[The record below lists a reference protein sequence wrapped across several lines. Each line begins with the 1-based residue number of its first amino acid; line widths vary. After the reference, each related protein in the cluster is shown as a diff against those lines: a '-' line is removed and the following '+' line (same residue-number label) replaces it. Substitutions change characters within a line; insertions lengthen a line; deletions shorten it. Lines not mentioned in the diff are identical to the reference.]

1 MNRFN
6 RPALAVLIIA
16 SLSAC
21 QSTSEPRQAVSD
33 TNKPAMQE
41 NQNTLQVYEKAKS
54 DYSTWLE
61 KVAESKTLVIYSKG
75 TVNTLFDAWDDAVD
89 VYDEF
94 ASNPAKTMES
104 YSVFSSGTYADKF
117 NGYLATV
124 SVQYDKLQGLKKT
137 ADSLLADS
145 IAEMAYLNEIDAKSV
160 YATKFRSVERDY
172 YKLYSYV
179 EDNEIDDAQV
189 KQAEFLQKAKQ
200 LEALV
205 AMKRNIAPLQTEI
218 ATLRKQGFKTV
229 APISYTKTSAALE
242 QAQAVVNLNPRDAK
256 AIGVAVEDVQFEI
269 AHLKHIGQEVK
280 KFKNVDDDKF
290 EPLILELENRL
301 HVIAQTLDDLDLR
314 NTPMQRQA
322 DVLADKVAQLN
333 EKANLESAAA
343 DANADPQLAA
353 LVARLDAV
361 NADLSSKQSKNQVLT
376 AQVTALEM
384 ANENNESLIG
394 DLKSII
400 NTIKPEA
407 LNPFLDKKAGGLP
420 DTNLTPASSVNP
432 VTSTASN

>member
-117 NGYLATV
+117 NEYIATV

-172 YKLYSYV
+172 YKLYTYV

-189 KQAEFLQKAKQ
+189 KQAEFLQKPSSWK
-200 LEALV
+200 
-205 AMKRNIAPLQTEI
+205 PW
-218 ATLRKQGFKTV
+218 LR
-229 APISYTKTSAALE
+229 
-242 QAQAVVNLNPRDAK
+242 
-256 AIGVAVEDVQFEI
+256 
-269 AHLKHIGQEVK
+269 
-280 KFKNVDDDKF
+280 
-290 EPLILELENRL
+290 
-301 HVIAQTLDDLDLR
+301 
-314 NTPMQRQA
+314 
-322 DVLADKVAQLN
+322 
-333 EKANLESAAA
+333 
-343 DANADPQLAA
+343 
-353 LVARLDAV
+353 
-361 NADLSSKQSKNQVLT
+361 
-376 AQVTALEM
+376 
-384 ANENNESLIG
+384 
-394 DLKSII
+394 
-400 NTIKPEA
+400 
-407 LNPFLDKKAGGLP
+407 
-420 DTNLTPASSVNP
+420 
-432 VTSTASN
+432 

>member
-1 MNRFN
+1 MNRFTK
-6 RPALAVLIIA
+6 PALAALIIA
-16 SLSAC
+16 SVSAC
-21 QSTSEPRQAVSD
+21 QSTSEPRQAASD

-41 NQNTLQVYEKAKS
+41 NQNTLHVYEKAKA
-54 DYSTWLE
+54 DYSSWFE
-61 KVAESKTLVIYSKG
+61 KMAESKELVIYSKS

-117 NGYLATV
+117 NDYLMTV
-124 SVQYDKLQGLKKT
+124 SVQYDKLLSLKKT

-145 IAEMAYLNEIDAKSV
+145 IAQMAYLNEMDAKSI

-189 KQAEFLQKAKQ
+189 KQAEFLEKAKQ

-205 AMKRNIAPLQTEI
+205 VMKRNIAPLQTDI
-218 ATLRKQGFKTV
+218 ATLRKQGFKKV
-229 APISYTKTSAALE
+229 APISYTKTSATLE
-242 QAQAVVNLNPRDAK
+242 QAQAVVNLNPRDAE
-256 AIGVAVEDVQFEI
+256 AIGDAVADVEFEI

-322 DVLADKVAQLN
+322 DVLADKVAKLN
-333 EKANLESAAA
+333 EKANVEAS
-343 DANADPQLAA
+343 DDPQLAA
-353 LVARLDAV
+353 LMAKLDAV

-376 AQVTALEM
+376 AKVTALEQ
-384 ANENNESLIG
+384 AKESNESLIG

-400 NTIKPEA
+400 NAIKPEA
-407 LNPFLDKKAGGLP
+407 LTPFVEQKAGGLP
-420 DTNLTPASSVNP
+420 ETSLAPASSGES
-432 VTSTASN
+432 VTAAANN

>member
-54 DYSTWLE
+54 DYSAWFE

-117 NGYLATV
+117 NEYIATV

-242 QAQAVVNLNPRDAK
+242 QAQAVVNLNPRDAE

-343 DANADPQLAA
+343 DASADPQLAA

-361 NADLSSKQSKNQVLT
+361 NADLSSKQSKNQVPT

-400 NTIKPEA
+400 NTIKPDA
-407 LNPFLDKKAGGLP
+407 LSPFVDQEVGGLP
-420 DTNLTPASSVNP
+420 DTNLTPASSVDP
-432 VTSTASN
+432 VTPTVSN

>member
-1 MNRFN
+1 MNRFTK
-6 RPALAVLIIA
+6 PALAVLIIA
-16 SLSAC
+16 SVSAC
-21 QSTSEPRQAVSD
+21 QSTSEPRQAASD

-41 NQNTLQVYEKAKS
+41 NQNTLQVYEKAKA
-54 DYSTWLE
+54 DYSSWFE
-61 KVAESKTLVIYSKG
+61 KVAESKELVIYSKS

-117 NGYLATV
+117 NEYLATV
-124 SVQYDKLQGLKKT
+124 LVQYDKLQGLKKT

-145 IAEMAYLNEIDAKSV
+145 IAQMAYLNEMDAKSV

-189 KQAEFLQKAKQ
+189 KQAEFLHKAKQ

-205 AMKRNIAPLQTEI
+205 VMKRNIAPLQTEI

-229 APISYTKTSAALE
+229 APISYTKTSATLE
-242 QAQAVVNLNPRDAK
+242 QAQAVVNLNPRDVE
-256 AIGVAVEDVQFEI
+256 AIGHAVADVQFEI

-280 KFKNVDDDKF
+280 KFKNVEDDKF

-322 DVLADKVAQLN
+322 DVLADKVAALN
-333 EKANLESAAA
+333 EKANVEAS
-343 DANADPQLAA
+343 DDPQLAA
-353 LVARLDAV
+353 LMARLDAV

-376 AQVTALEM
+376 AQVTALEQ
-384 ANENNESLIG
+384 ANESHETLIG

-400 NTIKPEA
+400 STIKPEA
-407 LNPFLDKKAGGLP
+407 LNPFIEQKAGSLP
-420 DTNLTPASSVNP
+420 ETSLAPASSGES
-432 VTSTASN
+432 VTATANN

>member
-54 DYSTWLE
+54 DYSAWFE

-117 NGYLATV
+117 NEYIATV

-242 QAQAVVNLNPRDAK
+242 QAQAVVNLNPRDAE

-280 KFKNVDDDKF
+280 KFKNVDDDEF

-343 DANADPQLAA
+343 DASADPQLAA

-400 NTIKPEA
+400 NTIKPDA
-407 LNPFLDKKAGGLP
+407 LSPFVDQEVGGLL
-420 DTNLTPASSVNP
+420 DTNLTPASSVDP
-432 VTSTASN
+432 VTPTASN

>member
-229 APISYTKTSAALE
+229 APISYTKTSAVLE
-242 QAQAVVNLNPRDAK
+242 QAQAVVNLNPRDAQ

-394 DLKSII
+394 DLKSVI

>member
-1 MNRFN
+1 
-6 RPALAVLIIA
+6 
-16 SLSAC
+16 
-21 QSTSEPRQAVSD
+21 
-33 TNKPAMQE
+33 
-41 NQNTLQVYEKAKS
+41 
-54 DYSTWLE
+54 
-61 KVAESKTLVIYSKG
+61 
-75 TVNTLFDAWDDAVD
+75 
-89 VYDEF
+89 
-94 ASNPAKTMES
+94 
-104 YSVFSSGTYADKF
+104 
-117 NGYLATV
+117 
-124 SVQYDKLQGLKKT
+124 
-137 ADSLLADS
+137 
-145 IAEMAYLNEIDAKSV
+145 
-160 YATKFRSVERDY
+160 
-172 YKLYSYV
+172 
-179 EDNEIDDAQV
+179 
-189 KQAEFLQKAKQ
+189 
-200 LEALV
+200 
-205 AMKRNIAPLQTEI
+205 MKRNIAPLQTEI

-242 QAQAVVNLNPRDAK
+242 QAQAVVNLNPRDAE

-407 LNPFLDKKAGGLP
+407 LNPFVDQKAGGLP

>member
-54 DYSTWLE
+54 DYSAWFE

-117 NGYLATV
+117 NEYIATV

-242 QAQAVVNLNPRDAK
+242 QAQAVVNLNPRDAE

-343 DANADPQLAA
+343 DASADPQLAA

-400 NTIKPEA
+400 NTIKPDA
-407 LNPFLDKKAGGLP
+407 LSPFVDQEVGGLP
-420 DTNLTPASSVNP
+420 DTNLTPASSVDP
-432 VTSTASN
+432 VTPTASN

>member
-54 DYSTWLE
+54 DYSAWFE

-117 NGYLATV
+117 NEYIATV

-242 QAQAVVNLNPRDAK
+242 QAQAVVNLNPRDAE

-343 DANADPQLAA
+343 DASADPQLAA

-400 NTIKPEA
+400 NTIKPDA
-407 LNPFLDKKAGGLP
+407 LSPFVDQEVGGLP
-420 DTNLTPASSVNP
+420 DTNLTPAASVDP
-432 VTSTASN
+432 VTPTASN

>member
-94 ASNPAKTMES
+94 VSNPAKTMES

-137 ADSLLADS
+137 ADSLLEDS

-376 AQVTALEM
+376 AQVTALEI

-407 LNPFLDKKAGGLP
+407 LSPFVDQNAGGLP

>member
-242 QAQAVVNLNPRDAK
+242 QAQAVVNLNPRDAQ

>member
-124 SVQYDKLQGLKKT
+124 SVQYDKLLGLKKT

-242 QAQAVVNLNPRDAK
+242 QAQAVVNLNPRDAQG
-256 AIGVAVEDVQFEI
+256 IGVAVEDVQFEI

-343 DANADPQLAA
+343 DANVDPQLAA

>member
-229 APISYTKTSAALE
+229 APISYTKTSAVLE
-242 QAQAVVNLNPRDAK
+242 QAQAVVNLNPRDAQ

>member
-117 NGYLATV
+117 NEYIATV

-172 YKLYSYV
+172 YKLYTYV

-242 QAQAVVNLNPRDAK
+242 QAQAVVNLNPRDAE

-407 LNPFLDKKAGGLP
+407 LNPFVDQKAGGLP

>member
-54 DYSTWLE
+54 DYSAWFE

-117 NGYLATV
+117 NEYIATV

-242 QAQAVVNLNPRDAK
+242 QAQAVVNLNPRDAE

-407 LNPFLDKKAGGLP
+407 LNPFVDQKAGGLP

>member
-179 EDNEIDDAQV
+179 EDNEIDDSQV

-242 QAQAVVNLNPRDAK
+242 QAQAVVNLNPRNAK

>member
-124 SVQYDKLQGLKKT
+124 SVQYDKLLGLKKT

-229 APISYTKTSAALE
+229 APISYTKTSAVLE
-242 QAQAVVNLNPRDAK
+242 QAQAVVNLNPRDAQ

-394 DLKSII
+394 DLKSVI

>member
-54 DYSTWLE
+54 DYSAWFE

-117 NGYLATV
+117 NEYIATV
-124 SVQYDKLQGLKKT
+124 SVQYDKLLGLKKI

-242 QAQAVVNLNPRDAK
+242 QAQAVVNLNPRDAQ

-343 DANADPQLAA
+343 DANVDPQLAA

-407 LNPFLDKKAGGLP
+407 LNPFVDQEVGGLP